1 MSEIQEIKDR
11 LSIVEIVGER
21 VQLTP
26 AGVYHKGLCP
36 FHHEKSPSFFVNE
49 ALGFYKCFGC
59 GESGDIFTFVQKYD
73 GLTFREALETL
84 AKRAGVTLTN
94 RRQSKEDVLRA
105 QVLSALAAA
114 AEFYQK
120 KLASGEGK
128 LAREYLAE
136 RGTSEALVKQFQLGA
151 SNEAWQD
158 VTDFL
163 RARKF
168 SDEQILASGLARQ
181 NKAGRLYDTF
191 RHRLM
196 FPLKNHR
203 GQVVGFSGRQLV
215 ANPDEGKYINSPETI
230 VYHKGKMLFGLFEHN
245 QQIRRAKQMLIV
257 EGEFDV
263 LSSAQA
269 GVDWVCAIKGSA
281 LTSDHANLIARY
293 TKQVVL
299 SLDSDAAGIKAT
311 KKAPAVLCNSCL
323 LSCLIIAS

>member
-128 LAREYLAE
+128 LAREYLAG
-136 RGTSEALVKQFQLGA
+136 RGTKIG
-151 SNEAWQD
+151 
-158 VTDFL
+158 
-163 RARKF
+163 RA
-168 SDEQILASGLARQ
+168 
-181 NKAGRLYDTF
+181 
-191 RHRLM
+191 H
-196 FPLKNHR
+196 
-203 GQVVGFSGRQLV
+203 V
-215 ANPDEGKYINSPETI
+215 
-230 VYHKGKMLFGLFEHN
+230 
-245 QQIRRAKQMLIV
+245 
-257 EGEFDV
+257 
-263 LSSAQA
+263 
-269 GVDWVCAIKGSA
+269 
-281 LTSDHANLIARY
+281 
-293 TKQVVL
+293 
-299 SLDSDAAGIKAT
+299 
-311 KKAPAVLCNSCL
+311 
-323 LSCLIIAS
+323 